1 MPLRLAILEAD
12 TPVPAANERY
22 KGYFGVFRHLFA
34 RAVAPAA
41 LDSVLTLSGHDVVHN
56 PDSAYPDLDDID
68 AILVTGSKHNAFDD
82 DAWILTLVEYVRKV
96 LTHRCGDRTI
106 KVIGVCFGHQIVA
119 RALGAL
125 VGRSDQGWEVSVVET
140 TLTEKGRELFP
151 GRETL
156 VSFYAIRKCATGC
169 HDSGVMMLRNI
180 VRPTQR
186 IQQMHRDQ
194 VFSLPAG
201 AELLASTDR
210 CGNHGFVIPGR
221 VITVQGH
228 PEFTEDIMDELLEL
242 RHETG
247 LFTDELYQSG
257 KARNGDHHDGVYMA
271 QVFLKFLQEQ

>member
-34 RAVAPAA
+34 RAVAPAS
-41 LDSVLTLSGHDVVHN
+41 LDSVLTLSGHDVVHK

-140 TLTEKGRELFP
+140 TLTEKGREMFP

-156 VSFYAIRKCATGC
+156 K
-169 HDSGVMMLRNI
+169 
-180 VRPTQR
+180 

-242 RHETG
+242 RHKTG
-247 LFTDELYQSG
+247 LFTDELYQDG